1 MITEQVLMAIV
12 EADIYKFKFLTIIF
26 NIQKQKLGAIESL
39 RISSKGQ
46 KVGNMKPKHKKYASS
61 MHR

>member
-1 MITEQVLMAIV
+1 MITEQVLTAIV
-12 EADIYKFKFLTIIF
+12 EADIYKFRFLTVIF

-46 KVGNMKPKHKKYASS
+46 IVGKHEAKT
-61 MHR
+61 